1 MELSAQN
8 SLIELDRLSRERGDP
23 LYLVGGS
30 VRDTLRGEGP
40 VDLDFAGPCAPKMA
54 RLLANQT
61 GHPLVPLDKTPGRE
75 TYRVVLDKNLFFDF
89 TSMQGKTIEAD
100 LAQRDFTINA
110 MALSLPDFAKGN
122 KIPIDP
128 FNGQDDLRNKIIRV
142 VPGPAFEEDPL
153 RLLRAFRFAS
163 TLGFTIEPDT
173 LAQIKTHKEKL
184 GNTARERVSYELLI
198 LLGAP
203 HSHLEELDQTGL
215 IEVLF
220 PEIAQLKSKPG
231 TRPNTSAWEDTRN
244 AFMELEN
251 ILMHPDLFLEDHA
264 PLIKKYISE
273 NHHYALLKWSTLM
286 RTAAGENLSIS
297 DITGILR
304 DFRLSNADIQ
314 FIERTL
320 QFSKWVL
327 SESRSATRGF
337 EQDPA
342 VYRLVKQSGHE
353 LISSLL
359 LSLAVRLGYQEDIKF
374 FIQSINRILD
384 FYIETYIPAQD
395 RPVLLNGE
403 VLKKRFKLSPS
414 PLFKD
419 ILEKVEEARVL
430 GTISTKEEAEQ
441 LARELISSH

>member
-1 MELSAQN
+1 
-8 SLIELDRLSRERGDP
+8 
-23 LYLVGGS
+23 
-30 VRDTLRGEGP
+30 
-40 VDLDFAGPCAPKMA
+40 
-54 RLLANQT
+54 
-61 GHPLVPLDKTPGRE
+61 
-75 TYRVVLDKNLFFDF
+75 
-89 TSMQGKTIEAD
+89 
-100 LAQRDFTINA
+100 
-110 MALSLPDFAKGN
+110 
-122 KIPIDP
+122 
-128 FNGQDDLRNKIIRV
+128 
-142 VPGPAFEEDPL
+142 
-153 RLLRAFRFAS
+153 
-163 TLGFTIEPDT
+163 
-173 LAQIKTHKEKL
+173 IKTHKDKL
-184 GNTARERVSYELLI
+184 GKTARERVSYEFLI

-244 AFMELEN
+244 AFRELEN
-251 ILMHPDLFLEDHA
+251 ILTHPDLFLEHHA

-273 NHHYALLKWSTLM
+273 NHHHALLKWSALM
-286 RTAAGENLSIS
+286 RSGAGENLSDS
-297 DITGILR
+297 GITGILR

-314 FIERTL
+314 FIGRTL
-320 QFSKWVL
+320 QFSKLVL

-342 VYRLVKQSGHE
+342 VYHLVKQSGNE

-359 LSLAVRLGYQEDIKF
+359 LSLAVRLGNQVDIKY

-403 VLKKRFKLSPS
+403 VLIKRFKLSPS

-441 LARELISSH
+441 LVRELITSQ

>member
-1 MELSAQN
+1 MNASATQLLGDLN
-8 SLIELDRLSRERGDP
+8 HFSQKRGDG

-30 VRDTLRGEGP
+30 IRDHLMERTCT
-40 VDLDFAGPCAPKMA
+40 DIDFTAAHAPEIARAWAG
-54 RLLANQT
+54 QT
-61 GHPLVPLDKTPGRE
+61 QRALIPLDETPGRE

-89 TSMQGKTIEAD
+89 TTLQGKTIEED

-110 MALSLPDFAKGN
+110 MALSLSDFVKGN

-128 FNGQDDLRNKIIRV
+128 FNGQDDLRNRIIRV

-153 RLLRAFRFAS
+153 RLLRAFRFAG

-184 GNTARERVSYELLI
+184 GKTARERVSYELLI
-198 LLGAP
+198 LFGAP

-251 ILMHPDLFLEDHA
+251 ILIHPDIFLEHHA
-264 PLIKKYISE
+264 PLIKKYISK
-273 NHHYALLKWSTLM
+273 NHHYALLKWSSLI
-286 RTAAGENLSIS
+286 RTTAGEDLADSGM
-297 DITGILR
+297 TGILR
-304 DFRLSNADIQ
+304 NFRLSNADIQ

-327 SESRSATRGF
+327 SESRSATRSF
-337 EQDPA
+337 EQNPA
-342 VYRLVKQSGHE
+342 VYRLVKQSGNE

-359 LSLAVRLGYQEDIKF
+359 LSLAVRLGNQEDIKF
-374 FIQSINRILD
+374 FIQSIHRILD

-441 LARELISSH
+441 LARELITSQ